1 NIYLKLYKTASFRCR
16 NLIFSGVFAE
26 NTAKVIKLV
35 AFFGF
40 CSLKTF
46 SFHPFTRGIR
56 SEVLSFLFIFLKVLF
71 SFLLI
76 QVLALD

>member
-1 NIYLKLYKTASFRCR
+1 M
-16 NLIFSGVFAE
+16 FS
-26 NTAKVIKLV
+26 L
-35 AFFGF
+35 
-40 CSLKTF
+40 
-46 SFHPFTRGIR
+46 HPFTHGIH